1 MNDDIENMCSFFR
14 SVLLSIYQFKMS
26 KNERIVPF
34 VLGVAAA
41 IALAYNGHVW
51 GLVNRLWGKKENDK
65 PTFESL
71 VGNTP
76 LVRLNGLSKLLG
88 CEVYGKAEFLNPG
101 GSVKD
106 RVALSIVKSVLK
118 NGQMKRIYEGSSGS
132 TGISLTMASV
142 AFGLECVVFMPDD
155 QAKEKRDLITA
166 LGGTVRLVRPMS
178 IIDPQHMCKA
188 AERDALQDPDGVYAN
203 QFENK
208 LNFRT
213 HYESTGVEIL
223 NQTERKVNVFVASAG
238 TGGTISG
245 VAARLK
251 VELGKQR
258 VKVILADP
266 QGSALVNKVNE
277 GVLFNVKDKEGHRV
291 KHPFDTVTEGIGLN
305 RLTDNFRIGVPF
317 IDRGFTVT
325 DEEAVKMSRY
335 LLHQEGLFL
344 GSSSAVNCACIVKAF
359 KAGIIK
365 KGDCVVTILCD
376 SGNRHVSKFWSPEY
390 LTTLGLNFPTPQNSP
405 LEFIQ

>member
-1 MNDDIENMCSFFR
+1 MFRDMCGK
-14 SVLLSIYQFKMS
+14 IGQ
-26 KNERIVPF
+26 
-34 VLGVAAA
+34 
-41 IALAYNGHVW
+41 
-51 GLVNRLWGKKENDK
+51 GKKS
-65 PTFESL
+65 TFESL

-76 LVRLNGLSKLLG
+76 LVRLNALSDLLG
-88 CEVYGKAEFLNPG
+88 CEVYGKAEFMNPG

-106 RVALSIVKSVLK
+106 RVALSIVKSVVGDK
-118 NGQMKRIYEGSSGS
+118 SIKRIYEGSSGS
-132 TGISLTMASV
+132 TGISLTMASM
-142 AFGLECVVFMPDD
+142 ACGLDCVVFMPDD

-178 IIDPQHMCKA
+178 IVDPQHMCKA
-188 AERDALQDPDGVYAN
+188 AEKASREDPEGIYAN

-208 LNFRT
+208 LNFKT

-223 NQTERKVNVFVASAG
+223 DQTRRRVNVFVASAG
-238 TGGTISG
+238 TGGTVAG

-251 VELGKQR
+251 VELGKDQ

-266 QGSALVNKVNE
+266 QGSALANRVNA

-317 IDRGFTVT
+317 IDKAFTVT
-325 DEEAVKMSRY
+325 DEEAVQMSRF
-335 LLHQEGLFL
+335 LLHKEGLFL

-359 KAGIIK
+359 KAGLIK
-365 KGDCVVTILCD
+365 RGDCVVTILCD
-376 SGNRHVSKFWSPEY
+376 SGNRHVSKFWNPDY
-390 LTTLGLNFPTPQNSP
+390 LKPLGLDSPFNDTQSP
-405 LEFIQ
+405 LEFIR